1 MPERGGKMVSGELI
15 RLKSLVDDCI
25 RVART
30 IQREY
35 RFLEPG
41 EQAEL
46 SSYIR
51 SVVPKIEEVFPLPTG
66 AEATRK

>member
-1 MPERGGKMVSGELI
+1 MVSGELI
-15 RLKSLVDDCI
+15 RLKSLVDDCV

-35 RFLEPG
+35 RFLEAG

-46 SSYIR
+46 ASYIR
-51 SVVPKIEEVFPLPTG
+51 SVVPKIEDVFPLPVSS
-66 AEATRK
+66 EATRQK

>member
-1 MPERGGKMVSGELI
+1 MVSGELI
-15 RLKSLVDDCI
+15 RLKSLVDDCV

-35 RFLEPG
+35 RFLEAA

-46 SSYIR
+46 TSYIR
-51 SVVPKIEEVFPLPTG
+51 TLVPKIEEVFPLPTV
-66 AEATRK
+66 EPTRK